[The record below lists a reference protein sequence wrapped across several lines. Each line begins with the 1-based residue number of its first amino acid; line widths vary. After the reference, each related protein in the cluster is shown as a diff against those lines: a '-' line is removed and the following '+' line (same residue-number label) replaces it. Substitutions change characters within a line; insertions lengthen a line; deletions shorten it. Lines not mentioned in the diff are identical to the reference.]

1 MLECVVNIAEGR
13 DHATIEALTVAAG
26 ECLLDVHVDAVTP
39 SIGVHARRRQRRNR
53 DACDLAK
60 SAVSRIDLTH
70 HQGAHPRLGV
80 VDVVPFV
87 PLGPDGMKTAG
98 DLSEAIRARD
108 KFCAW
113 AAAELSLP
121 CFTYGPERTLPDV
134 RKHAFSSLSPQCG
147 PGEPHPTAGASC
159 VGARP
164 VLVAYNLLLADA
176 SIEVANEVARAIRSA
191 EVRAL
196 AFAVA
201 DGLQV
206 SCNLIAPWNVGPGDV
221 FDRVAAF
228 APIRAAELVG
238 LIPAA
243 VLHAVDKARWEELG
257 MSDGATIESRL
268 AASCAPGPATK
279 RPPAARA
286 TRWRRM
292 RRRSRSLIPPQIP
305 NFSLLAMAN
314 SRQSSRTTHP
324 RHTSFASRVEDPR
337 SGKNKSGSTPRQ
349 FALDCHELGCS
360 PSRASTSTE
369 PPLRLRHSSESQP

>member
-1 MLECVVNIAEGR
+1 
-13 DHATIEALTVAAG
+13 
-26 ECLLDVHVDAVTP
+26 
-39 SIGVHARRRQRRNR
+39 
-53 DACDLAK
+53 
-60 SAVSRIDLTH
+60 
-70 HQGAHPRLGV
+70 
-80 VDVVPFV
+80 
-87 PLGPDGMKTAG
+87 MKTAG

-176 SIEVANEVARAIRSA
+176 SIEVANEAARAIRSA

-268 AASCAPGPATK
+268 AAS
-279 RPPAARA
+279 RA
-286 TRWRRM
+286 GTG
-292 RRRSRSLIPPQIP
+292 
-305 NFSLLAMAN
+305 
-314 SRQSSRTTHP
+314 
-324 RHTSFASRVEDPR
+324 D
-337 SGKNKSGSTPRQ
+337 
-349 FALDCHELGCS
+349 
-360 PSRASTSTE
+360 
-369 PPLRLRHSSESQP
+369 